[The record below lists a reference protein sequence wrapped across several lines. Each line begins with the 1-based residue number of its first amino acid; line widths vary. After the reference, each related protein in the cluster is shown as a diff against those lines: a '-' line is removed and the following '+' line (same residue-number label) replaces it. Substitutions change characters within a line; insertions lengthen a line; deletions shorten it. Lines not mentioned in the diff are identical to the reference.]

1 MTVIGLGNTG
11 CKLATMLDEDALLLS
26 TAKEDTNN
34 FTGKNIITFSEN
46 GATKR
51 FTTGLRIW
59 NENYD
64 KLKATLSNIEN
75 DKVIM
80 FAALGGGSGSSSLR
94 PVSEILLEQG
104 NKILVVGI
112 LPFKKEVNPPLS
124 NSVQSIN
131 NLMPIISQVSVV
143 IFDNNKLLKDYE
155 NDWNKVNSY
164 IVKRV
169 DYMINL
175 LDKYNT
181 DGYSPLTLDKSELES
196 VVFGG
201 GFIDVSEDFL
211 EEKLPKFTYGRL
223 DKTTKNCLIVMF
235 VDTKVSTEKK
245 MHEYMN
251 IMTTVQQRVAG
262 RASNSRMIPGILRA
276 QINYTNAEDDKVKDR
291 AYLCIASGI
300 NIEKYVTNIE
310 KIKDVAVSKA
320 EVFAEE
326 YKGKSVLKKRDKN
339 ILDI

>member
-1 MTVIGLGNTG
+1 MTILGCGNTG
-11 CKLATMLDEDALLLS
+11 AKLATMFDEDALLLS

-34 FTGKNIITFSEN
+34 FTGKNIVTFSQN

-51 FTTGLRIW
+51 FTTGLKIW

-64 KLKATLSNIEN
+64 KLKETLSDIR
-75 DKVIM
+75 DTKVIM
-80 FAALGGGSGSSSLR
+80 FAALGGGSGSSSLC
-94 PVSEILLEQG
+94 PISEILLEQG
-104 NKILVVGI
+104 NKVLIVGI
-112 LPFKKEVNPPLS
+112 LPYKKEINPPLS
-124 NSVQSIN
+124 NSVQAIN
-131 NLMPIISQVSVV
+131 NLMPIIADVSVV

-155 NDWNKVNSY
+155 NDWNRVNSY

-211 EEKLPKFTYGRL
+211 EERMPRFTYGRL
-223 DKTTKNCLIVMF
+223 DKTTKNCLTVMF
-235 VDTKVSTEKK
+235 VDNKVTSEKK
-245 MHEYMN
+245 LHEY
-251 IMTTVQQRVAG
+251 IYTLTVVLQRVAG
-262 RASNSRMIPGILRA
+262 RAPNSRMIPGILRA
-276 QINYTNAEDDKVKDR
+276 AINYTNAEDDKVKDR
-291 AYLCIASGI
+291 AYLCIASGL
-300 NIEKYVTNIE
+300 NIEKYFISME
-310 KIKDVAVSKA
+310 KLKNVAVGKA
-320 EVFAEE
+320 EIYSEE
-326 YKGKSVLKKRDKN
+326 YKGKSVLKKKERN

>member
-11 CKLATMLDEDALLLS
+11 CKLATMFDENAVLLS

-51 FTTGLRIW
+51 FSNGLRIW
-59 NENYD
+59 NENHD
-64 KLKATLSNIEN
+64 KLEKTLADIRD

-104 NKILVVGI
+104 NKVLIVGA
-112 LPFKKEVNPPLS
+112 LPYKKEINPPLS
-124 NSVQSIN
+124 NSVQAIN
-131 NLMPIISQVSVV
+131 NLMPIISHVSVV
-143 IFDNNKLLKDYE
+143 IFDNHKLLRDYE
-155 NDWNKVNSY
+155 NDWNRVNSY

-181 DGYSPLTLDKSELES
+181 KGYSPLTLDQSELDS

-211 EEKLPKFTYGRL
+211 EERMPRFTYGRL
-223 DKTTKNCLIVMF
+223 DKTTKNCLTVMF
-235 VDTKVSTEKK
+235 VDSKITTEKK
-245 MHEYMN
+245 LHEYMN
-251 IMTTVQQRVAG
+251 TLTGVLQRVAG
-262 RASNSRMIPGILRA
+262 RAPNSRMIPGILRA
-276 QINYTNAEDDKVKDR
+276 AINYTNAESEKAKDR

-300 NIEKYVTNIE
+300 NIEKYISSIE
-310 KIKDVAVSKA
+310 KLKDVAVSKA
-320 EVFAEE
+320 EIFSEE
-326 YKGKSVLKKRDKN
+326 YKGKNVLKKRDKN